1 MEKLNQNLFKFLA
14 VLFLILPNLANT
26 EDKFIY
32 SYQVKVIDGDSIE
45 IKKEKIRLFGI
56 DAPEM
61 KQICHD

>member
-45 IKKEKIRLFGI
+45 IKKEKTNDFDDIGMIQIIR
-56 DAPEM
+56 
-61 KQICHD
+61 QQ